1 MSNISYFDTKA
12 DALNKL
18 STSKNKILC
27 NRNITKYFLL
37 KDYQSFLKLIQDS
50 KRPDFYEC
58 ISANKPVCFFYDIEI
73 YKYKKEKSEST
84 SESTSET
91 TSESTSESKSETIQT
106 TSDTTQTTEIERI
119 EGTTIQ
125 ELETT
130 QTDES
135 EDTKGDLFY
144 YNHKLIL
151 DVCINSIKK
160 LVNGLYDN
168 VTTKCIILESHS
180 DKKLSFHVIIRFY
193 KDDKEILFENVNVL
207 KNLYRKLNLH
217 EYKDC
222 ENKYIIDPSV
232 YREGLFRTIYSSKP
246 NENRP
251 LVKSE
256 SSDDFTDIE
265 TFIGYHN
272 DDYSIFDVEDDIIDD
287 IIDGIIDVVIDRP
300 DKSERPDR
308 SGRHDRSQ
316 ELVVNIPEDLNNEDK
331 INIRK
336 FVQKDFHHFPNRIRD
351 VFIDKIHNC
360 IVIALMER
368 YCPFLDKEH
377 RGNNQYVV
385 IDTSSA
391 KQKCHNKECNEYKYN
406 EIKLENYP
414 KEVNEVIKKCLR
426 VNQQELE
433 LIDHAI
439 VECKNYINENFDK
452 DVKEVQFDRKAM
464 IFRGNVS
471 DKSLVAVLKG
481 KCPECNVEHQISD
494 NGYCLKC
501 KVCAAVFPKN
511 QVIPLD
517 DRYKQLNNFWM
528 NYNQLVNHGT
538 INNII
543 NIYNNSEQEFSCDIK
558 LDSGIFKNKEVTN
571 IINQVLD
578 GHKITM
584 ISKLLFT
591 INKDFVY
598 SRNNWYFFTG
608 SIWRCDNDNI
618 EMKKMII
625 DLSKMFDKIKT
636 HYDTKFTNETTM
648 TLNKNIKSLINK
660 FHKPGFQD
668 DIIKGAKIY
677 NNDESFTN
685 NLNSKKHLVPFTNGV
700 YDLLENK
707 FRKTKKDDYINLTVN
722 YDFTTTENPEVLV
735 FLEQILPSRGV
746 RDYVLKKMS
755 ECLNGDIPNT
765 YFLMFIGDTGAN
777 GKSQLLNLMKLAM
790 GDFGEKV
797 EVTLLT
803 RKRNNANEANTEKI
817 KLLHKRFAFLSEP
830 EDGEKI
836 NIGLLKELTGSEEI
850 VARGLYQE
858 AVSFVMEAKLFLAC
872 NELPDIKGEDTA
884 LWRRIRVIDFP
895 SRFVDDPS
903 DVNEYKIDRT
913 LPSRMREDVTWRQ
926 TFMKILLD
934 YYFRDVKE
942 PIEVQVKTNEYR
954 QENNDFHNWMDE
966 NVEEKADGILKLKEA
981 CELYTGKPK
990 IHSSLSSKYKKE
1002 IEKYIKFKFRTL
1014 DEKYK
1019 DSSLN
1024 GKAYKG
1030 WTGLQLRD
1038 V

>member
-50 KRPDFYEC
+50 KRRDFYEC

>member
-73 YKYKKEKSEST
+73 YKYKKEKSET
-84 SESTSET
+84 TSET
-91 TSESTSESKSETIQT
+91 TSESTSETKSET
-106 TSDTTQTTEIERI
+106 TSEITQTTEIERI

-300 DKSERPDR
+300 DKSDRPDR